1 MKSDAAINELF
12 GVACCRYAA
21 LSIASACVFGST
33 ARNEARH
40 DSVIDGFIDV
50 APGRKCSL
58 INLVCLRRFL
68 EAELGV
74 SVDLTTHAS
83 LDPQL
88 LSNIEREA
96 VEAFRC
102 LVASI
107 SFSRNCRFGSEAVR
121 HVPDEV
127 LNTRPEIPWADITA
141 IGSVNRR
148 EYRRVDPATIW
159 SLAADDLPSLKAA
172 IIAVVRK

>member
-1 MKSDAAINELF
+1 M
-12 GVACCRYAA
+12 
-21 LSIASACVFGST
+21 
-33 ARNEARH
+33 
-40 DSVIDGFIDV
+40 
-50 APGRKCSL
+50 
-58 INLVCLRRFL
+58 
-68 EAELGV
+68 
-74 SVDLTTHAS
+74 DLTTHAS

-107 SFSRNCRFGSEAVR
+107 SFSRSEHDLEIGSEAVR

-172 IIAVVRK
+172 IITVVRKRISRKSL

>member
-1 MKSDAAINELF
+1 MTRRVDIVLEETADTILGIET
-12 GVACCRYAA
+12 V
-21 LSIASACVFGST
+21 ASAKSF
-33 ARNEARH
+33 
-40 DSVIDGFIDV
+40 
-50 APGRKCSL
+50 
-58 INLVCLRRFL
+58 
-68 EAELGV
+68 
-74 SVDLTTHAS
+74 
-83 LDPQL
+83 
-88 LSNIEREA
+88 EA
-96 VEAFRC
+96 VRQQWLLLRGVERD
-102 LVASI
+102 LGI
-107 SFSRNCRFGSEAVR
+107 GSEAVR

>member
-74 SVDLTTHAS
+74 SVDLTQHAS

-107 SFSRNCRFGSEAVR
+107 SFSRKLPPQFWGLRLLLQLSRLKRFVSNDFCCAVSSAISNLDPKLFGTFR
-121 HVPDEV
+121 MKSS
-127 LNTRPEIPWADITA
+127 TR
-141 IGSVNRR
+141 GRR
-148 EYRRVDPATIW
+148 FLGQISR
-159 SLAADDLPSLKAA
+159 PS
-172 IIAVVRK
+172 AV